1 MRYSDHEQRQMDIE
15 SGAEMD
21 RHAAR
26 RADRQV
32 DIRTASYRILDET
45 PGHVR
50 FGVWINGG
58 KCGDLTVRQ
67 EESVGFREML
77 DRAGFNYYG

>member
-1 MRYSDHEQRQMDIE
+1 MRYSDWEQRQMDIE
-15 SGAEMD
+15 SGQELD

-26 RADRQV
+26 KADRQV
-32 DIRTASYRILDET
+32 DIRSASYRILDET

-50 FGVWINGG
+50 FGIWVNGG
-58 KCGDLTVRQ
+58 KCGDLTVRH